1 METLFK
7 TIGDNIK
14 MERLA
19 KNMTQQELAEL
30 SGTERSQL
38 TKIEKGQI
46 KGVQFFTICKV
57 YNALNLNN
65 IYIGKLDAKLS
76 PFVKWAG
83 GKTQLLDKLKSLMPK
98 TYNNYL
104 EPFVGGGALLLNLKP
119 KNFIINDFNKE
130 LINVFNCFKNDKDF
144 KLLKKE
150 LINHENNHN
159 DEYYY
164 KIRDLDKLDKYDKL
178 PNYKKAARTI
188 YLNKACFNGLYRVN
202 SKGQFNVPSGKKNSV
217 NCFDRNNF
225 ENLKNFL
232 KTTNNLIFCEDF
244 EVFCEKAQ
252 KGDFVYFDPPY
263 DVIENKNTF
272 TSYNSESF
280 GKEEQKRLSEV
291 FKKLDKKGVKVMLSN
306 HNTKYINELY
316 ADFNINVVKAKRMIN
331 SNGKGRGE
339 VEEVIITN
347 YKE

>member
-150 LINHENNHN
+150 LIN
-159 DEYYY
+159 
-164 KIRDLDKLDKYDKL
+164 
-178 PNYKKAARTI
+178 
-188 YLNKACFNGLYRVN
+188 VN
-202 SKGQFNVPSGKKNSV
+202 SK
-217 NCFDRNNF
+217 
-225 ENLKNFL
+225 
-232 KTTNNLIFCEDF
+232 
-244 EVFCEKAQ
+244 
-252 KGDFVYFDPPY
+252 
-263 DVIENKNTF
+263 
-272 TSYNSESF
+272 SETPRF
-280 GKEEQKRLSEV
+280 
-291 FKKLDKKGVKVMLSN
+291 
-306 HNTKYINELY
+306 
-316 ADFNINVVKAKRMIN
+316 
-331 SNGKGRGE
+331 
-339 VEEVIITN
+339 
-347 YKE
+347 